1 MRLLL
6 LFVASAAA
14 FAPARR
20 PRPPSPLSA
29 QKLEG
34 EAKQAMKLEG
44 EAKQAMSEVRA
55 AMGSTYDFGDWARVR
70 ADFPSLAPLSDEDL
84 RAAVVAPGDPLD
96 ILVGTPLLPILVA
109 NLAILAARSQGVL
122 LCGTFLADRS
132 CPVV

>member
-1 MRLLL
+1 MRWLLL
-6 LFVASAAA
+6 LIATAAA

-34 EAKQAMKLEG
+34 EAKQAM
-44 EAKQAMSEVRA
+44 SEVRA
-55 AMGSTYDFGDWARVR
+55 GMGSTYDFGDWARVR
-70 ADFPSLAPLSDEDL
+70 ADFPALAPLSDEDL

>member
-1 MRLLL
+1 MRWLLL
-6 LFVASAAA
+6 LIATAAA

-55 AMGSTYDFGDWARVR
+55 GMGSTYDFGDWARVR
-70 ADFPSLAPLSDEDL
+70 ADFPALAPLSDEDL

-132 CPVV
+132 CPVA

>member
-1 MRLLL
+1 MRFLL

-29 QKLEG
+29 QK
-34 EAKQAMKLEG
+34 KLEG

>member
-29 QKLEG
+29 Q
-34 EAKQAMKLEG
+34 LEG

>member
-1 MRLLL
+1 
-6 LFVASAAA
+6 
-14 FAPARR
+14 
-20 PRPPSPLSA
+20 
-29 QKLEG
+29 
-34 EAKQAMKLEG
+34 
-44 EAKQAMSEVRA
+44 MSEVRA

-70 ADFPSLAPLSDEDL
+70 ADFPALAPLSDEDL

>member
-1 MRLLL
+1 MMRWLLL
-6 LFVASAAA
+6 LLASAAA

-20 PRPPSPLSA
+20 PRSPPLSA
-29 QKLEG
+29 Q
-34 EAKQAMKLEG
+34 KLEG

-70 ADFPSLAPLSDEDL
+70 ADFPALAPLSDEDL